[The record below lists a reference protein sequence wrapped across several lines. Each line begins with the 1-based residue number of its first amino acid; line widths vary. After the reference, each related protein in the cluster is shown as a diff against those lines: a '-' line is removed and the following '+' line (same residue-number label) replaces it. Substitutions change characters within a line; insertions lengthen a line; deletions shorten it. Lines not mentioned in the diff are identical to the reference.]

1 MALLKGRIIPVN
13 NKRHNEHPGFLF
25 VLEGIDGAGKTAVV
39 ESLIE
44 LLSRNYDVVRLREPT
59 NESQWGLEIRE
70 RSPMGELTPDEEL
83 ELFHRDRQ
91 WHVKNRIRPALE
103 AGKLV
108 LMDRYFFASG
118 AYQSVSTGIPWKEI
132 LLRNRVE
139 IGAPE
144 PNIIFILDVT
154 VEVGL
159 ERALQRNGTKNE
171 QFEQVDR
178 LIKVREAYLAMTQE
192 DDGMYVVVDA
202 SRTLEEVTSEVYRKI
217 VHYVKNR
224 K

>member
-1 MALLKGRIIPVN
+1 VN
-13 NKRHNEHPGFLF
+13 GKRHDEHPGFLF

-39 ESLIE
+39 ESLVE
-44 LLSRNYDVVRLREPT
+44 FLSRDYDVVQLREPT
-59 NESQWGLEIRE
+59 NESKWGIEIRE
-70 RSPMGELTPDEEL
+70 RSPMGALTPDEEL

-91 WHVKNRIRPALE
+91 WHVKNRIHPALE

-132 LLRNRVE
+132 LRRNRVE
-139 IGAPE
+139 IGVPE
-144 PNIIFILDVT
+144 PDIIFILDVS

-178 LIKVREAYLAMTQE
+178 LIKVREAYLAMVQE

-202 SRTLEEVTSEVYRKI
+202 AKTLEEVTSEVYSEI
-217 VHYVKNR
+217 VRYVKNR
-224 K
+224 Q

>member
-1 MALLKGRIIPVN
+1 MN
-13 NKRHNEHPGFLF
+13 NKRHDEYPGFLF

-39 ESLIE
+39 DSLVE
-44 LLSRNYDVVRLREPT
+44 LLSLNYDVVRLREPT

-70 RSPMGELTPDEEL
+70 RSPSGALTPDEEL

-132 LLRNRVE
+132 LRRNRVE

-144 PNIIFILDVT
+144 PNIIFILDVS

-178 LIKVREAYLAMTQE
+178 LIKVREAYLAMTQK
-192 DDGMYVVVDA
+192 DDGMYVIVDA
-202 SRTLEEVTSEVYRKI
+202 AKTLEEVTSEVYSEI
-217 VHYVKNR
+217 VRYVKHR
-224 K
+224 E

>member
-1 MALLKGRIIPVN
+1 MTLPKRRTLPVN
-13 NKRHNEHPGFLF
+13 DKHHDEHPGFLF

-39 ESLIE
+39 ESLVE
-44 LLSRNYDVVRLREPT
+44 LLSRYHDVVRLREPT
-59 NESQWGLEIRE
+59 NESRWGLEIRE
-70 RSPMGELTPDEEL
+70 RSPSGALTPDEEL

-91 WHVKNRIRPALE
+91 WHVENRIRPALE

-132 LLRNRVE
+132 LHRNRVE

-144 PNIIFILDVT
+144 PNIIFILDVSA
-154 VEVGL
+154 EVGL
-159 ERALQRNGTKNE
+159 ERALQRSGTKNE

-178 LIKVREAYLAMTQE
+178 LIKVREAYLAMAQE
-192 DDGMYVVVDA
+192 DDGRYVLVDA
-202 SRTLEEVTSEVYRKI
+202 AKTLEEVTSEVYSEI
-217 VHYVKNR
+217 VRYVKDR
-224 K
+224 Q

>member
-1 MALLKGRIIPVN
+1 VTLLKGRIFPVN
-13 NKRHNEHPGFLF
+13 NKRHDEHPGFLF
-25 VLEGIDGAGKTAVV
+25 ALEGIDGAGKTAVV
-39 ESLIE
+39 DSLVE
-44 LLSRNYDVVRLREPT
+44 LLSLNYDVVRLREPT

-70 RSPMGELTPDEEL
+70 RSPSGALTPDEEL

-91 WHVKNRIRPALE
+91 WHVENRIRPALE

-132 LLRNRVE
+132 LRRNRVE

-144 PNIIFILDVT
+144 PNIIFILDVS

-192 DDGMYVVVDA
+192 DDGMYVIVDA
-202 SRTLEEVTSEVYRKI
+202 AKTLEEVTSEVYSEI
-217 VHYVKNR
+217 VRYVKHR
-224 K
+224 E

>member
-1 MALLKGRIIPVN
+1 
-13 NKRHNEHPGFLF
+13 
-25 VLEGIDGAGKTAVV
+25 
-39 ESLIE
+39 
-44 LLSRNYDVVRLREPT
+44 
-59 NESQWGLEIRE
+59 
-70 RSPMGELTPDEEL
+70 
-83 ELFHRDRQ
+83 
-91 WHVKNRIRPALE
+91 
-103 AGKLV
+103 
-108 LMDRYFFASG
+108 MDRYFFASG

-132 LLRNRVE
+132 LLRNRAE

-144 PNIIFILDVT
+144 PDIIFILDIS

-178 LIKVREAYLAMTQE
+178 LIKVREAYLAMTRE

-202 SRTLEEVTSEVYRKI
+202 SKKLEEVTSKVYRKI
-217 VHYVKNR
+217 VHYTKNR

>member
-1 MALLKGRIIPVN
+1 MN
-13 NKRHNEHPGFLF
+13 NKRHDEHPGFLF

-39 ESLIE
+39 DSLVE
-44 LLSRNYDVVRLREPT
+44 LLSLNYDVVRLREPT

-70 RSPMGELTPDEEL
+70 RSPSGALAPDEEL

-91 WHVKNRIRPALE
+91 WHVENRIRPALE
-103 AGKLV
+103 ADKLV

-132 LLRNRVE
+132 LRRNRVE

-144 PNIIFILDVT
+144 PNIIFILDVS

-159 ERALQRNGTKNE
+159 ERAFQRNGTKNE

-192 DDGMYVVVDA
+192 DDGMYVIVDA
-202 SRTLEEVTSEVYRKI
+202 AKTLEEVTSEVYSEI
-217 VHYVKNR
+217 VRYVKHR
-224 K
+224 E

>member
-1 MALLKGRIIPVN
+1 VN
-13 NKRHNEHPGFLF
+13 DKHHDEHPGFLF

-39 ESLIE
+39 ESLVE
-44 LLSRNYDVVRLREPT
+44 LLSRNHDVVRLREPT
-59 NESQWGLEIRE
+59 NESRWGLEIRE
-70 RSPMGELTPDEEL
+70 RSPSGALTPDEEL

-91 WHVKNRIRPALE
+91 WHVENRIRPALE

-132 LLRNRVE
+132 LHRNRVE

-144 PNIIFILDVT
+144 PNIIFILDVSA
-154 VEVGL
+154 EVGL
-159 ERALQRNGTKNE
+159 ERALQRSGTKNE

-178 LIKVREAYLAMTQE
+178 LIKVREAYLAMAQE
-192 DDGMYVVVDA
+192 DDGRYVLVDA
-202 SRTLEEVTSEVYRKI
+202 AKTLEEVTSEVYSEI
-217 VHYVKNR
+217 VRYVKDR
-224 K
+224 Q

>member
-1 MALLKGRIIPVN
+1 MN
-13 NKRHNEHPGFLF
+13 NERDDEHPGFLF

-39 ESLIE
+39 DALVK
-44 LLSRNYDVVRLREPT
+44 LLSQDHAVVRLREPT

-70 RSPMGELTPDEEL
+70 RSPSGELTPDEEL

-91 WHVKNRIRPALE
+91 WHVENRIRPALE

-132 LLRNRVE
+132 LHRNRME
-139 IGAPE
+139 IGTPE
-144 PNIIFILDVT
+144 PNIIFILDVS

-159 ERALQRNGTKNE
+159 ERALQRSGTKYE
-171 QFEQVDR
+171 QFEQADR
-178 LIKVREAYLAMTQE
+178 LIKVREAYLAMTRE
-192 DDGMYVVVDA
+192 DDGMYVIVDA
-202 SRTLEEVTSEVYRKI
+202 ARTLEEVTSEVYSEI
-217 VHYVKNR
+217 VRYIGNQR
-224 K
+224 

>member
-1 MALLKGRIIPVN
+1 VTLLERRTLPVN
-13 NKRHNEHPGFLF
+13 SKRHDEHPGFLF

-39 ESLIE
+39 ESLVE
-44 LLSRNYDVVRLREPT
+44 LLGRNYDVVRLREPT
-59 NESQWGLEIRE
+59 NESEWGLEIRE
-70 RSPMGELTPDEEL
+70 RSPSGALAPNEEL

-91 WHVKNRIRPALE
+91 WHVENRIRPTLE

-132 LLRNRVE
+132 LRRNRVE

-144 PNIIFILDVT
+144 PNIIFVLDVS

-159 ERALQRNGTKNE
+159 QRALQRNGTKNE

-202 SRTLEEVTSEVYRKI
+202 AKTLEEVTSEVYNEI
-217 VHYVKNR
+217 VRYLKNR

>member
-1 MALLKGRIIPVN
+1 VN
-13 NKRHNEHPGFLF
+13 NKRHDEHPGFLF

-39 ESLIE
+39 ESLVE

-59 NESQWGLEIRE
+59 NESQWGLEIRK
-70 RSPMGELTPDEEL
+70 RSPSGALTPDEEL

-91 WHVKNRIRPALE
+91 WHVEHRIRPALE

-132 LLRNRVE
+132 LHRNRVE

-144 PNIIFILDVT
+144 PDIIFILDVS

-178 LIKVREAYLAMTQE
+178 LIKVREAYLAMTRE

-202 SRTLEEVTSEVYRKI
+202 AKPLEEVTSEVYNAI
-217 VHYVKNR
+217 VLYTQNR